1 MKRDMPRR
9 LSSWK
14 ACKKCKALV
23 DIKVEEC
30 PICGSKEFSTEWS
43 GIIIVTDPA
52 KSVVAGKL
60 GISKPGRYA
69 LRVR

>member
-1 MKRDMPRR
+1 MR
-9 LSSWK
+9 
-14 ACKKCKALV
+14 
-23 DIKVEEC
+23 C

-52 KSVVAGKL
+52 KSIVANKL